1 MRIRQLYGFDLTK
14 MQERERE
21 VGMEGSRENGKERDR
36 EEWGHFSLV
45 YSFNKYFYCT
55 LYIHS
60 ELITLVKTWFILLN
74 KTKTLILIELIF

>member
-45 YSFNKYFYCT
+45 YSFNKYFFSNMLFISHYSCKD
-55 LYIHS
+55 
-60 ELITLVKTWFILLN
+60 ELEFLFI
-74 KTKTLILIELIF
+74 